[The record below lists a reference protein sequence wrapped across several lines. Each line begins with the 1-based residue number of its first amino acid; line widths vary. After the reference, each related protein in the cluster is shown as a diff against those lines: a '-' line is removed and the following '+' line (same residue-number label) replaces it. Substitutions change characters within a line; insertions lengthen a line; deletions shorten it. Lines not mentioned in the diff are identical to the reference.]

1 MERIPNFER
10 GKSYFRA
17 ERKELRRGL
26 TPFFETSNRSGLKL
40 LGYRGGGTH
49 FASERAGVSDTAGHR
64 VCRIQKHT
72 RSNHFMNLSP
82 SQTEKPAN
90 PPPGRRQTSEQFQDA
105 NVYSEPSK
113 NNRILTVALLVA
125 VAIALGLGF
134 WNLSRQLA
142 PQLITSSTSK
152 EQTSAS
158 LLPEKSVAVLPFENL
173 SDDNEN
179 AFLADG
185 VQGDILSALSKVADL
200 KVIGRTSVNS
210 YAAGGAR
217 NLHEIAETLGVAYV
231 LEGTVGQ
238 THGKVRITAQ
248 LTDARTQNRLWA
260 ETYERDLGEVF
271 AIQSEIVQRTISQ
284 LRANVSEKEKA
295 AIAERPTKDLTAY
308 GLYVRANALTAT
320 IALNPQIN
328 DRLREAIQLLDQ
340 AIARDPDFYLAY
352 CELSVT
358 HDYLY
363 FFGLDH
369 TPERLALAEA
379 ALKAVVRLR
388 PDAGET
394 HLARANFFYR
404 CYLDYNHARTELGL
418 AERALPNNSQ
428 IFELTGYID
437 RRQGLWNESARSLQR
452 ALELDP
458 RNFFMLQQ
466 IALSYQEFRQFG
478 AMAAALDRA
487 LKLIPR
493 DVDTRVTRAL
503 VDLEWKAD
511 PRPLDEIIRKTLAED
526 PAKAPDL
533 AAQWFYVALC
543 QRDPVAVA
551 QALAAIPA
559 SGTSVDLNFPR
570 SWCEGLAA
578 RVRGDN
584 AAAQAA
590 FLAARA
596 EVEKTVREQSDYGP
610 SFTVLGLIDAGLGRK
625 EEALREGLHA
635 VELLPITKDSIDG
648 AEVMKYLGVIYA
660 WCGEKDLA
668 IKQITATLRIPST
681 LSYGNLKLHPYWDL
695 LRGEPR
701 FEKIV
706 ADVAPKDRE
715 K

>member
-1 MERIPNFER
+1 MNP
-10 GKSYFRA
+10 SSPRA
-17 ERKELRRGL
+17 EKSVKSPPVRR
-26 TPFFETSNRSGLKL
+26 E
-40 LGYRGGGTH
+40 
-49 FASERAGVSDTAGHR
+49 
-64 VCRIQKHT
+64 
-72 RSNHFMNLSP
+72 
-82 SQTEKPAN
+82 
-90 PPPGRRQTSEQFQDA
+90 TSEQFQDA
-105 NVYSEPSK
+105 NVYSEPRHK

-185 VQGDILSALSKVADL
+185 VQGDILGALSKVADL

-217 NLHEIAETLGVAYV
+217 NLREIAETLGVAYV

-260 ETYERDLGEVF
+260 ETYQRDLGEVF

-388 PDAGET
+388 RDAGET

-511 PRPLDEIIRKTLAED
+511 PQPLDEIIRKTLAED

-533 AAQWFYVALC
+533 AAQWFYVGLC
-543 QRDPVAVA
+543 ERDRVAVA

-559 SGTSVDLNFPR
+559 NGMSVDLNFPR

-578 RVRGDN
+578 RARDDA

-590 FLAARA
+590 FLIARA
-596 EVEKTVREQSDYGP
+596 EVEKTVREQPDYGP
-610 SFTVLGLIDAGLGRK
+610 GLTVLGLIDAGLGRK
-625 EEALREGLHA
+625 EEAIREGLHA
-635 VELLPITKDSIDG
+635 VELLPISKDSIDG

-668 IKQITATLRIPST
+668 IKQITATLQIPST

-706 ADVAPKDRE
+706 ADLAPKSRE

>member
-1 MERIPNFER
+1 MNP
-10 GKSYFRA
+10 SSPRA
-17 ERKELRRGL
+17 EKSVKSPPVRR
-26 TPFFETSNRSGLKL
+26 E
-40 LGYRGGGTH
+40 
-49 FASERAGVSDTAGHR
+49 
-64 VCRIQKHT
+64 
-72 RSNHFMNLSP
+72 
-82 SQTEKPAN
+82 
-90 PPPGRRQTSEQFQDA
+90 TSEQFQDA
-105 NVYSEPSK
+105 NVYSEPRHK

-185 VQGDILSALSKVADL
+185 VQGDILGALSKVADL

-260 ETYERDLGEVF
+260 ETYQRDLGEVF

-388 PDAGET
+388 RDAGET

-511 PRPLDEIIRKTLAED
+511 PQPLDEIIRKTLAED

-533 AAQWFYVALC
+533 AAQWFYVGLC
-543 QRDPVAVA
+543 ERDRVAVA

-559 SGTSVDLNFPR
+559 NGMSVDLNFPR

-578 RVRGDN
+578 RARDDA

-590 FLAARA
+590 FLIARA
-596 EVEKTVREQSDYGP
+596 EVEKTVREQPDYGP
-610 SFTVLGLIDAGLGRK
+610 GLTVLGLIDAGLGRK
-625 EEALREGLHA
+625 EEAIREGLHA
-635 VELLPITKDSIDG
+635 VELLPISKDSIDG

-668 IKQITATLRIPST
+668 IKQITATLQIPST

-706 ADVAPKDRE
+706 ADLAPKSRE